1 MQRRIITGI
10 VVALFLTTAFSMAF
24 ADGGNARKG
33 KYLFRK
39 HCRSCHGASAGDLS
53 PSSKLQKEWRALKA
67 DTSSIP
73 CKADWEGLSDSDL
86 NDIFTYMIDFAKD
99 SPSPAKCS

>member
-10 VVALFLTTAFSMAF
+10 VAALFLTTALSMAF